1 MTGHAADTI
10 ERRALELRAAANGSR
25 IEGYAAVFN
34 SDSADLGGF
43 VETIRPGA
51 FAAALRRGDDVRAL
65 YEHRGSAILGRTTSG
80 TLTLRED
87 AKGLW
92 FGLDV
97 ANTTAE
103 RDVLESVGRGDI
115 TGASFGFRAIKDQWS
130 RGTPHRR
137 ELIEVDVFEITIT
150 PSPAYAATVVS
161 RRSLDAVSGADRRLR
176 LLDLIGGR
184 YGLA

>member
-43 VETIRPGA
+43 VETIAPGA
-51 FAAALRRGDDVRAL
+51 FASSLRRGDDVLAL
-65 YEHRGSAILGRTTSG
+65 YDHDRRAILGRSTAG
-80 TLTLRED
+80 TLRLRED
-87 AKGLW
+87 SKGLH
-92 FGLDV
+92 FVLDV
-97 ANTTAE
+97 ADTSAG

-115 TGASFGFRAIKDQWS
+115 TGASFGFRAVREKWTH
-130 RGTPHRR
+130 GAPHRR
-137 ELIEVDVFEITIT
+137 ELLEVDLLDVTVT
-150 PSPAYAATVVS
+150 PSPAYAATIVS

-184 YGLA
+184 CALA